1 MSTIQFRITDEDKE
15 EAQAILEALGL
26 DLPTA
31 IRMFLKKVKQ
41 TKGLPFDVTLE
52 PERDENGLTKEQ
64 VKAILQAEKDAEK
77 GINVSPAFDNIED
90 ALAFL
95 DSPERHDD

>member
-1 MSTIQFRITDEDKE
+1 MSTIQVRITDEDKN
-15 EAQAILEALGL
+15 EAQKILEALGL

-31 IRMFLKKVKQ
+31 IRMFLKQVQQQKR
-41 TKGLPFDVTLE
+41 LPFDVALE

-64 VKAILQAEKDAEK
+64 VESILQASADAKK

>member
-1 MSTIQFRITDEDKE
+1 MSTIQVRITDCDKE
-15 EAQAILEALGL
+15 EAQKILEELGL

-31 IRMFLKKVKQ
+31 IRMFLKKVQ
-41 TKGLPFDVTLE
+41 QSKGLPFDVSLE
-52 PERDENGLTKEQ
+52 PERDENGLTKKQ
-64 VKAILQAEKDAEK
+64 VKDILQASADAKK

>member
-1 MSTIQFRITDEDKE
+1 MSTIQVRITDEDKE
-15 EAQAILEALGL
+15 EAQKILEALGL

-31 IRMFLKKVKQ
+31 IRMFLKQVQ
-41 TKGLPFDVTLE
+41 QNKGLPFEVALE
-52 PERDENGLTKEQ
+52 PERDENGLTKEE
-64 VKAILQAEKDAEK
+64 VEAIIQAQKDAEK